1 MIFPRNEIDDR
12 YAFHSYDSYIPTCY
26 PFSGKGTRAVQWN
39 YGHVNEP
46 CNEESCPMPPP
57 KLPPG
62 STRSATFGVTGM
74 TCASCAGIVEGAI
87 TELPGVKEAAVN
99 LATEKARVVYDPALV
114 DPEKIQGA
122 VREAGYDLAID
133 QVTIG
138 IKGMVCASC
147 VSVIEESLMAL
158 EGVFSANV
166 NLATEKA
173 TVRYNPEQVSI
184 EALKAAIVDA
194 GYEVIEAETLDTE
207 MAEREKEQRRQL
219 TLLVFSLALSVPI
232 MVLMIGFDYF
242 GWAGALGIIGY
253 EGYLLFVM
261 ATPVQFVA
269 GYQFYV
275 GTYYALRNRRA
286 NMDTLIAMGSSAAY
300 FYSVVVVFLPSI
312 IPLHQHTY
320 FDTSAMIISLILFGK
335 YLEAKAKGRTSQAIR
350 KLIGLQART
359 ARVLRDGK
367 EVEVPVE
374 LLKVDDM
381 FIVRPGEKV
390 ATDGTVE
397 DGSSAVD
404 ESMIT
409 GESIPVDKSS
419 GSPVV
424 GGSINKNGALRVRAT
439 RVGKDTALAQ
449 IIKLVEDAQSS
460 KAPIQRYADRV
471 SAWFVPAVIGI
482 ATVSFLV
489 WYLFAYGTL
498 VGGDDSFV
506 FSLII
511 FISVLVI
518 SCPCALGLA
527 TPTAIMVGSGK
538 GAENGILF
546 KSAEALETTGK
557 VQLVVMDK
565 TGTIT
570 KGEPEVTDIVAVRGT
585 GPEVLRIA
593 AAAER
598 GSEHPLAEAI
608 VKRAERDGIALPGV
622 ESFEAVPGQGV
633 RAAVDGEMVL
643 IGNRKLMVENEVDI
657 SLADRDLN
665 RLEEEEG
672 RTAMLVASGSKLQGV
687 IGVAD
692 VIKET
697 SKEAVAELRK
707 MGIEVIMLTGDNP
720 RTAKVIASQVGIDR
734 YIAEVL
740 PENKAKEIARLQAE
754 GRKVAMIGDG
764 VNDAPALAQADVGI
778 AIGSGTDV
786 AMETGDI
793 VLIRSDLIDA
803 VAAIQL
809 SRRTMTKIRQNLFWA
824 LGYNSAGIPIAA
836 GVLYPFF
843 QVLLNPI
850 VAAAAMA
857 MSSVSVVSNAAL
869 LKRYTPEIKRKERI

>member
-1 MIFPRNEIDDR
+1 
-12 YAFHSYDSYIPTCY
+12 
-26 PFSGKGTRAVQWN
+26 
-39 YGHVNEP
+39 
-46 CNEESCPMPPP
+46 
-57 KLPPG
+57 
-62 STRSATFGVTGM
+62 
-74 TCASCAGIVEGAI
+74 VEGAI
-87 TELPGVKEAAVN
+87 HELPGVKEATVN

-114 DPEKIQGA
+114 DPDKIRSA
-122 VREAGYDLAID
+122 VKGAGYDLAVD

-147 VSVIEESLMAL
+147 ASVIEESLMAL
-158 EGVFSANV
+158 DGVFSANV

-173 TVRYNPEQVSI
+173 TVRYNPEQVTLEGI
-184 EALKAAIVDA
+184 KAAIVDA

-207 MAEREKEQRRQL
+207 MAERGKEQRRQL
-219 TLLVFSLALSVPI
+219 VLLVFSLALSIPI

-242 GWAGALGIIGY
+242 GWAEALGIMGY
-253 EGYLLFVM
+253 EGYLLFAM
-261 ATPVQFVA
+261 ATPVQFIA
-269 GYQFYV
+269 GYQFYI

-300 FYSVVVVFLPSI
+300 FYSVVVVFLPAL
-312 IPLHQHTY
+312 IPFHHHTY

-350 KLIGLQART
+350 ELIGLQART
-359 ARVLRDGK
+359 ARVLRNGK
-367 EVEVPVE
+367 EEEVPVE
-374 LLKVDDM
+374 MLKVDDV
-381 FIVRPGEKV
+381 FVVRPGEKI

-397 DGSSAVD
+397 EGVSAVD

-419 GSPVV
+419 GTTVV

-460 KAPIQRYADRV
+460 KAPIQRYADNV
-471 SAWFVPAVIGI
+471 SAWFVPAVITI

-489 WYLFAYGTL
+489 WILYAYGAL
-498 VGGDDSFV
+498 VGGNEGFV

-557 VQLVVMDK
+557 VQLVIMDK

-570 KGEPEVTDIVAVRGT
+570 KGEPEVTDIVAISGT
-585 GPEVLRIA
+585 EIEVLRTA
-593 AAAER
+593 AAVEKS
-598 GSEHPLAEAI
+598 SEHPLAEAI
-608 VKRAERDGIALPGV
+608 VRRAERDGMALRSAEG
-622 ESFEAVPGQGV
+622 FEAIPGQGV
-633 RAAVDGEMVL
+633 RADVDGRSVL
-643 IGNRKLMVENEVDI
+643 IGNRKLMDESSVDI
-657 SLADRDLN
+657 SMAEEDL
-665 RLEEEEG
+665 RKMEEGG
-672 RTAMLVASGSKLQGV
+672 RTAMLVASGSKLIGIV
-687 IGVAD
+687 GVAD
-692 VIKET
+692 VVKET
-697 SKEAVAELRK
+697 SKEAVSELKK

-740 PENKAKEIARLQAE
+740 PENKAKEVARLQAE
-754 GRKVAMIGDG
+754 GKKVAMIGDG

-843 QVLLNPI
+843 HVLLNPI

-869 LKRYTPEIKRKERI
+869 LKRYTPEIKKKERK

>member
-1 MIFPRNEIDDR
+1 M
-12 YAFHSYDSYIPTCY
+12 
-26 PFSGKGTRAVQWN
+26 
-39 YGHVNEP
+39 NEP
-46 CNEESCPMPPP
+46 CDEAQCPMPPAKP
-57 KLPPG
+57 APG
-62 STRSATFGVTGM
+62 SNRSANFGVTGM

-87 TELPGVKEAAVN
+87 KELPGVKEAAVN

-114 DPEKIQGA
+114 NPERIKSA
-122 VREAGYDLAID
+122 VRDAGYDLAID
-133 QVTIG
+133 QITIG

-147 VSVIEESLMAL
+147 ASVIEESLMAL
-158 EGVFSANV
+158 DGVFSASV

-173 TVRYNPEQVSI
+173 TVRYNREQVTV

-194 GYEVIEAETLDTE
+194 GYEVLEAQTLDTE

-219 TLLVFSLALSVPI
+219 ALLVFSLTLSIPI

-242 GWAGALGIIGY
+242 GWADALGIMGY

-261 ATPVQFVA
+261 ATPVQFIA
-269 GYQFYV
+269 GYQFYM
-275 GTYYALRNRRA
+275 GTYYALKNRRA

-300 FYSVVVVFLPSI
+300 FYSVVVVFLPGL

-359 ARVLRDGK
+359 ARVVRDGK

-374 LLKVDDM
+374 LLKVDDVLV
-381 FIVRPGEKV
+381 VRPGEKV
-390 ATDGTVE
+390 ATDGMVE
-397 DGSSAVD
+397 EGSSAVD

-409 GESIPVDKSS
+409 GESIPVDKVA
-419 GSPVV
+419 GSAVV
-424 GGSINKNGALRVRAT
+424 GGSINKNGVLRVRAT

-460 KAPIQRYADRV
+460 KAPIQRYADNV
-471 SAWFVPAVIGI
+471 SAWFVPVVIGLATI
-482 ATVSFLV
+482 AFLI
-489 WYLFAYGTL
+489 WYFYAYGAL
-498 VGGDDSFV
+498 VGGGDEFV
-506 FSLII
+506 FSLVI

-538 GAENGILF
+538 GAENSILF

-557 VQLVVMDK
+557 VQMVVLDK

-570 KGEPEVTDIVAVRGT
+570 KGEPEVTDVVVLSGT
-585 GPEVLRIA
+585 EAEVLRTA
-593 AAAER
+593 AAAEK

-608 VKRAERDGIALPGV
+608 VRRAEHDGIALPEV
-622 ESFEAVPGQGV
+622 KDFTAVPGQGV
-633 RAAVDGEMVL
+633 RAAVDGRTVL
-643 IGNRKLMVENEVDI
+643 IGNRKLMEVNGVDI
-657 SLADRDLN
+657 SAAASDLN
-665 RLEEEEG
+665 GLEEKG
-672 RTAMLVASGSKLQGV
+672 RTAMLVASASRLIGI

-692 VIKET
+692 VVKET
-697 SKEAVAELRK
+697 SHEAVTELRR

-720 RTAKVIASQVGIDR
+720 RTAQVIASQVGIDR

-740 PENKAKEIARLQAE
+740 PENKAKEVARLQAE

-786 AMETGDI
+786 AMDTGDI
-793 VLIRSDLIDA
+793 VLIRSDLLDA

-843 QVLLNPI
+843 HVLLNPI

-857 MSSVSVVSNAAL
+857 MSSVSVVTNALL
-869 LKRYTPEIKRKERI
+869 LKRYTPEIKRKERR

>member
-374 LLKVDDM
+374 LLKVDDV

-665 RLEEEEG
+665 RLEEEG

>member
-1 MIFPRNEIDDR
+1 
-12 YAFHSYDSYIPTCY
+12 
-26 PFSGKGTRAVQWN
+26 
-39 YGHVNEP
+39 
-46 CNEESCPMPPP
+46 
-57 KLPPG
+57 
-62 STRSATFGVTGM
+62 M
-74 TCASCAGIVEGAI
+74 TCSSCAGIVEEAI
-87 TELPGVKEAAVN
+87 AGVPGVKEVTVN

-114 DPEKIQGA
+114 GSENILSA
-122 VREAGYDLAID
+122 VREAGYDLAVR

-138 IKGMVCASC
+138 IKGMVCATC
-147 VSVIEESLMAL
+147 VSVIEDSLMAL
-158 EGVFSANV
+158 DGVFSASV
-166 NLATEKA
+166 NLASEKA
-173 TVRYNPEQVSI
+173 TVRYNPEEVTV

-194 GYEVIEAETLDTE
+194 GYGVIEAGTLDTE
-207 MAEREKEQRRQL
+207 MAEREREQRRQL
-219 TLLVFSLALSVPI
+219 FLLVFSLVLSVPI
-232 MVLMIGFDYF
+232 MVLMFGFDLF
-242 GWAGALGIIGY
+242 GWGKALGIGGY
-253 EGYLLFVM
+253 EKYLLFVM
-261 ATPVQFVA
+261 ATPVQFIA

-275 GTYYALRNRRA
+275 GTYHALRNRRA

-300 FYSVVVVFLPSI
+300 FYSVAVVFFPSL
-312 IPLHQHTY
+312 IPFHQHTY

-359 ARVLRDGK
+359 ARVMRDGK
-367 EVEVPVE
+367 EMEVPVE
-374 LLKVDDM
+374 FLKVDDV
-381 FIVRPGEKV
+381 FIVRPGERI

-409 GESIPVDKSS
+409 GESIPVDKSP
-419 GSPVV
+419 GLQVV
-424 GGSINKNGALRVRAT
+424 GGSINKNGVLRVRAT

-449 IIKLVEDAQSS
+449 IIRLVEDAQSS

-471 SAWFVPAVIGI
+471 SAWFVPAVIAI
-482 ATVSFLV
+482 ATASFLV
-489 WYLFAYGTL
+489 WYLFAYEAF
-498 VGGDDSFV
+498 VGGDEGFV
-506 FSLII
+506 FSLTV

-546 KSAEALETTGK
+546 KSGEALETAGK

-570 KGEPEVTDIVAVRGT
+570 KGEPEVTDIIAFHASEA
-585 GPEVLRIA
+585 EVLRTA

-598 GSEHPLAEAI
+598 GSEHPLAQAI
-608 VKRAERDGIALPGV
+608 VKRAELDGLDIDDVDG
-622 ESFEAVPGQGV
+622 FEAVPGQGV
-633 RAAVDGEMVL
+633 KAAIGGGQVL
-643 IGNRKLMVENEVDI
+643 VGNRKIIAENGVDI
-657 SLADRDLN
+657 SPAERDLV
-665 RLEEEEG
+665 RLEEGG
-672 RTAMLVASGSKLQGV
+672 RTAMLVTSGPRLIGV

-692 VIKET
+692 VVKGT
-697 SKEAVAELRK
+697 SREAVSELK
-707 MGIEVIMLTGDNP
+707 DMGIEVLMLTGDNP
-720 RTAKVIASQVGIDR
+720 RTAEVIASQVGIDR

-740 PENKAKEIARLQAE
+740 PEDKAKEVSRLQAE
-754 GRKVAMIGDG
+754 GKKVAMIGDG

-809 SRRTMTKIRQNLFWA
+809 SRRTLTKIRQNLFWA

-836 GVLYPFF
+836 GVLYPFL
-843 QVLLNPI
+843 QVLLDPI

-869 LKRYTPEIKRKERI
+869 LKRYTPEIKRKERS

>member
-1 MIFPRNEIDDR
+1 
-12 YAFHSYDSYIPTCY
+12 
-26 PFSGKGTRAVQWN
+26 
-39 YGHVNEP
+39 
-46 CNEESCPMPPP
+46 
-57 KLPPG
+57 
-62 STRSATFGVTGM
+62 
-74 TCASCAGIVEGAI
+74 VEGAI
-87 TELPGVKEAAVN
+87 HELPGVKEATVN

-114 DPEKIQGA
+114 DPDKIRSA
-122 VREAGYDLAID
+122 VKEAGYDLAVD

-147 VSVIEESLMAL
+147 ASVIEESLMAL
-158 EGVFSANV
+158 DGVFSANV

-173 TVRYNPEQVSI
+173 TVRYNPEQVTLEGI
-184 EALKAAIVDA
+184 KAAIVDA

-207 MAEREKEQRRQL
+207 MAERGKEQRRQL
-219 TLLVFSLALSVPI
+219 VLLVFSLALSIPI

-242 GWAGALGIIGY
+242 GWAEALGIMGY
-253 EGYLLFVM
+253 EGYLLFAM
-261 ATPVQFVA
+261 ATPVQFIA
-269 GYQFYV
+269 GYQFYI

-300 FYSVVVVFLPSI
+300 FYSVVVVFLPALN
-312 IPLHQHTY
+312 PFHQHTY

-359 ARVLRDGK
+359 ARVLRNGK
-367 EVEVPVE
+367 EEEVPVE
-374 LLKVDDM
+374 MLKVDDV
-381 FIVRPGEKV
+381 FVVRPGEKI

-397 DGSSAVD
+397 EGVSAVD

-419 GSPVV
+419 GSTVV

-460 KAPIQRYADRV
+460 KAPIQRYADNV
-471 SAWFVPAVIGI
+471 SAWFVPAVITI

-489 WYLFAYGTL
+489 WILYAYGAL
-498 VGGDDSFV
+498 VGGNEGFV

-557 VQLVVMDK
+557 VQLVIMDK

-570 KGEPEVTDIVAVRGT
+570 KGEPEVTDIVAISGT
-585 GPEVLRIA
+585 EIEVLRTA
-593 AAAER
+593 AAAETS
-598 GSEHPLAEAI
+598 SEHPLAEAI
-608 VKRAERDGIALPGV
+608 VRRAERDGMALRSAEG
-622 ESFEAVPGQGV
+622 FEAIPGQGV
-633 RAAVDGEMVL
+633 RADVDGRSVL
-643 IGNRKLMVENEVDI
+643 IGNRKLMDESSVDI
-657 SLADRDLN
+657 SMAEEDL
-665 RLEEEEG
+665 RKMEEGG
-672 RTAMLVASGSKLQGV
+672 RTAMLVASGSKLIGIV
-687 IGVAD
+687 GVAD
-692 VIKET
+692 VVKET
-697 SKEAVAELRK
+697 SKEAVSELKK

-740 PENKAKEIARLQAE
+740 PENKAKEVARLQAE
-754 GRKVAMIGDG
+754 GKKVAMIGDG

-843 QVLLNPI
+843 HVLLNPI

-869 LKRYTPEIKRKERI
+869 LKRYTPEIKKKERK